1 MISLVT
7 IIVTPIIFIGLIL
20 TVSSNYKKKVRLV
33 ETSNIKHI
41 SLLEENKMSVSNV
54 KGQYYNGVINNY
66 TSNIMPLNG
75 WESFWEGIT
84 KIKRGKEFKVLNEY
98 VVQIL
103 KKIGLTMSLIL
114 FFLIIFNNMQS

>member
-41 SLLEENKMSVSNV
+41 SLLEEKKMSVSNV

-75 WESFWEGIT
+75 
-84 KIKRGKEFKVLNEY
+84 
-98 VVQIL
+98 
-103 KKIGLTMSLIL
+103 
-114 FFLIIFNNMQS
+114 

>member
-33 ETSNIKHI
+33 EISNIKHI
-41 SLLEENKMSVSNV
+41 SLLEEKKMSISNAI
-54 KGQYYNGVINNY
+54 GNYDIGAINNH
-66 TSNIMPLNG
+66 TPNIMPLKG
-75 WESFWEGIT
+75 WKSFWEGIT
-84 KIKRGKEFKVLNEY
+84 KTKREKEYKIMNEY
-98 VVQIL
+98 VVQVL

-114 FFLIIFNNMQS
+114 FF